1 MRIHHIHRNNLTL
14 LLRLRFIDY
23 LINQRR
29 QEERDGTTVFYPSSK
44 QCAYG
49 GKL

>member
-1 MRIHHIHRNNLTL
+1 MRIHLTV

-29 QEERDGTTVFYPSSK
+29 QEERDGTTVFNF
-44 QCAYG
+44 
-49 GKL
+49 